1 MGIYRLILFLGL
13 SFICLNISAQ
23 AGKSAPQSKSILLI
37 NAHAHI
43 GNGKSYQ
50 KSIIGFKDGKITEVY
65 NSNIVDY
72 KNLKYDSVIDL
83 EGKHVYPG
91 FIVVNSSLGLN
102 EIDAV
107 RASHDYAETG
117 SINPNVR
124 SIIAY
129 NTDSRIIPTV
139 RSNGVLTAQITPRS
153 GLISGTSSV
162 VSLDGWNWEDALLS
176 ENDAIHVNWPR
187 YVYEDVNRNKDKKD
201 SISREDM
208 RRRNL
213 QALEDFFNAAK
224 AYINSSYNY
233 EINLRFEAM
242 RGVFSGKKS
251 LFIHADH
258 IRELSEAVYFKK
270 THGIPNLVIV
280 GGTDSWRQP
289 ELFVDNNISIV
300 VRRVHSLPSRQDE
313 DIDLPYKL
321 PALLDKSGIVFCLD
335 NSGDMENM
343 NTRNLPFYAGTARA
357 HGLEGEKAVQS
368 ITLNAAKILGIED
381 RVGSLEAGKDAT
393 LFVSEG
399 DALDMLTNKI
409 EMAFIQGRVV
419 NLDNH
424 QKQLYLKYKT
434 KYSGN

>member
-1 MGIYRLILFLGL
+1 MVIYRLITILCL
-13 SFICLNISAQ
+13 SLICLNISAQ
-23 AGKSAPQSKSILLI
+23 ADMSSPQSKSILLI

-43 GNGKSYQ
+43 GNGKSYP
-50 KSIIGFKDGKITEVY
+50 KSIIGFKDGKIAEVY
-65 NSNIVDY
+65 NANIVDY

-83 EGKHVYPG
+83 EGKHIYPG
-91 FIVVNSSLGLN
+91 FIVANSSLGLN

-107 RASHDYAETG
+107 RATHDYAETG

-129 NTDSRIIPTV
+129 NTDSKIMPTV

-153 GLISGTSSV
+153 GLISGTSSI
-162 VSLDGWNWEDALLS
+162 VSLDGWNWEDALLK
-176 ENDAIHVNWPR
+176 ENDAIHINWPH
-187 YVYEDVNRNKDKKD
+187 YVLEDVNRKKDKKD
-201 SISREDM
+201 SVSREDI
-208 RRRNL
+208 RRRQL
-213 QALEDFFNAAK
+213 QSLDDFFSAAK

-242 RGVFSGKKS
+242 RGVFTGKKS

-270 THGIPNLVIV
+270 THGIPKLIIV
-280 GGTDSWRQP
+280 GGADSWRQP
-289 ELFVDNNISIV
+289 ELFVDNEIGIV

-368 ITLNAAKILGIED
+368 ITLNAAIILGIDD

-399 DALDMLTNKI
+399 DALDMLTNKV

-424 QKQLYLKYKT
+424 QKQLYLKYKA

>member
-1 MGIYRLILFLGL
+1 M
-13 SFICLNISAQ
+13 
-23 AGKSAPQSKSILLI
+23 SAPQSKSILLI

-43 GNGKSYQ
+43 GNGKSYP

-65 NSNIVDY
+65 NANIVDY
-72 KNLKYDSVIDL
+72 KNLKYDTVIDL
-83 EGKHVYPG
+83 DGKHVYPG
-91 FIVVNSSLGLN
+91 FIVANSSLGLN

-107 RASHDYAETG
+107 RATHDYAETG

-153 GLISGTSSV
+153 GLISGTSSI
-162 VSLDGWNWEDALLS
+162 VSLDGWNWEDALLM
-176 ENDAIHVNWPR
+176 ENDAIHLNWPR
-187 YVYEDVNRNKDKKD
+187 YIHEDVNRNKDKKD
-201 SISREDM
+201 TINREDI
-208 RRRNL
+208 RRRQL
-213 QALEDFFNAAK
+213 QSLDDFFNDAR
-224 AYINSSYNY
+224 AYINTSYNY
-233 EINLRFEAM
+233 EVNLRFEAM
-242 RGVFSGKKS
+242 RGVFTGKMS

-258 IRELSEAVYFKK
+258 IRELSEAIYFKK
-270 THGIPNLVIV
+270 AHGISKLVIV
-280 GGTDSWRQP
+280 GGADSWRQH
-289 ELFVDNNISIV
+289 ELFVDNEISIV

-343 NTRNLPFYAGTARA
+343 NIRNLPFYAGTARA

-368 ITLNAAKILGIED
+368 ITLNAAIILGIDD

-399 DALDMLTNKI
+399 DALDVLTNNV
-409 EMAFIQGRVV
+409 EMAFIQGRAV

>member
-1 MGIYRLILFLGL
+1 M
-13 SFICLNISAQ
+13 
-23 AGKSAPQSKSILLI
+23 SAPQSKSILLI

-43 GNGKSYQ
+43 GNGKSYP

-65 NSNIVDY
+65 NANIVDY
-72 KNLKYDSVIDL
+72 KNLKYDTVIDL
-83 EGKHVYPG
+83 DGKHVYPG
-91 FIVVNSSLGLN
+91 FIVANSSLGLN

-107 RASHDYAETG
+107 RATHDYAETG

-153 GLISGTSSV
+153 GLISGTSSI
-162 VSLDGWNWEDALLS
+162 VSLDGWNWEDALLM
-176 ENDAIHVNWPR
+176 ENDAIHLNWPR
-187 YVYEDVNRNKDKKD
+187 YIHEDVNRNKDKKD
-201 SISREDM
+201 TINREDI
-208 RRRNL
+208 RRRQL
-213 QALEDFFNAAK
+213 QSLDDFFNDAR
-224 AYINSSYNY
+224 AYINTSYNY
-233 EINLRFEAM
+233 EVNLRFEAM
-242 RGVFSGKKS
+242 RGIFTGKMS

-258 IRELSEAVYFKK
+258 IRELSEAIYFKK
-270 THGIPNLVIV
+270 AHGISKLVIV
-280 GGTDSWRQP
+280 GGADSWRQH
-289 ELFVDNNISIV
+289 ELFVDNEISIV

-343 NTRNLPFYAGTARA
+343 NIRNLPFYAGTARA

-368 ITLNAAKILGIED
+368 ITLNAAIILGIDD

-399 DALDMLTNKI
+399 DALDVLTNNV
-409 EMAFIQGRVV
+409 EMAFIQGRAV

>member
-1 MGIYRLILFLGL
+1 M
-13 SFICLNISAQ
+13 
-23 AGKSAPQSKSILLI
+23 SAPQSKSILLI

-43 GNGKSYQ
+43 GNGKSYP

-65 NSNIVDY
+65 NANIVDY
-72 KNLKYDSVIDL
+72 KNLKYDTVIDL
-83 EGKHVYPG
+83 DGKHVYPG
-91 FIVVNSSLGLN
+91 FIVANSSLGLN

-107 RASHDYAETG
+107 RATHDYAETG

-153 GLISGTSSV
+153 GLISGTSSI
-162 VSLDGWNWEDALLS
+162 VSLDGWNWEDALLM
-176 ENDAIHVNWPR
+176 ENDAIHLNWPR
-187 YVYEDVNRNKDKKD
+187 YIHEDVNRNKDKKD
-201 SISREDM
+201 TINREDI
-208 RRRNL
+208 RRRQL
-213 QALEDFFNAAK
+213 QSLDDFFSAAK

-233 EINLRFEAM
+233 EVNLRFEAM
-242 RGVFSGKKS
+242 RGVFTGKMS

-258 IRELSEAVYFKK
+258 IRELSEAIYFKK
-270 THGIPNLVIV
+270 AHGISKLVIV
-280 GGTDSWRQP
+280 GGADSWRQH
-289 ELFVDNNISIV
+289 ELFVDNEISIV

-343 NTRNLPFYAGTARA
+343 NIRNLPFYAGTARA

-368 ITLNAAKILGIED
+368 ITLNAAIILGIDD

-399 DALDMLTNKI
+399 DALDVLTNNV
-409 EMAFIQGRVV
+409 EMAFIQGRAV